1 MPTTKDS
8 THQPNDLRIVRAAIY
23 PAIGIARVGNS
34 PDEYFIGPEV
44 LTPTRVEPGFYK
56 DRRGALKRQAARFR
70 VYGLNQ
76 HGEVVREL
84 TAADADISWQVHVA
98 NKKAAWYE
106 FNTALDIPQAVPARQ
121 RNANFEGAERAR
133 LVIDP
138 GVRTITGLDT
148 AGPAYCLDQGTF
160 LERPVYLGE
169 LRTDA
174 QGRLLFLGGHGV
186 SDTPFAHNPPTTFAN
201 NEGWYDDTSDG
212 PVNAHVLY
220 QGQELSVLGAWV
232 VCAPPNYAP
241 DIISVQTMY
250 DVITDALRRAYLTPK
265 VRPSF
270 QEDIYPLL
278 AQFSQ
283 GQWVNQG
290 FYVAYGHGQ
299 PYDFADP
306 ELLRKLSTI
315 TTNKKGVVTDD
326 YREYRRQIFNYFR
339 SPTSTQV
346 EPQRWPW
353 MYGDNMNVPATT
365 ANGYLSVTHTLY
377 GYLTQ
382 WVQGDFV
389 PGWEPAPDEPATLE
403 AIASPQGQADTLTKA
418 ALWYCL
424 GGPFHPGCELTW
436 PMRQGGMY
444 TGPYRIRQR
453 SPNNPEPDYGPLLSP
468 GLFADTAP
476 TPPGIFWNGPG
487 DLTRWMACPWQTDTA
502 SCRAGYESLYDP
514 LVPTFWPARV
524 PNTVLTE
531 HDYEIVMDE
540 QRSLTERLDAF
551 NRRASWYR
559 ILGVNY
565 LDNIQCMV
573 ERYGDLGVVEYRP
586 GLPGSAEF
594 PAAMYVETKPFASGT
609 PAGQAKRLDTLEAD
623 PATAARAQLVEM
635 AEALPYDRGLYV
647 GHVGRGAPR
656 PQPALASTTTVVV
669 QDL

>member
-1 MPTTKDS
+1 MGAS
-8 THQPNDLRIVRAAIY
+8 TSSPNAQDQHIVRAAIY
-23 PAIGIARVGNS
+23 PAIGVARVGNS
-34 PDEYFIGPEV
+34 PDEYFIGPEG
-44 LTPTRVEPGFYK
+44 LAPQRVEPGFYK

-76 HGEVVREL
+76 HGKVVREL

-106 FNTALDIPQAVPARQ
+106 FNTALDIPQAIPVGR
-121 RNANFEGAERAR
+121 RNANFVGTDRAR

-138 GVRTITGLDT
+138 GPLTIAGTTT
-148 AGPAYCLDQGTF
+148 AGPEYRFDGGKFLD
-160 LERPVYLGE
+160 EPVYLGE
-169 LRTDA
+169 LRTDE

-186 SDTPFAHNPPTTFAN
+186 SNTPFTHNPPTTFAN
-201 NEGWYDDTSDG
+201 NDGWHDDTSDG
-212 PVNAHVLY
+212 PVNAQVVY
-220 QGQELSVLGAWV
+220 QGQALPVLGAWV

-241 DIISVQTMY
+241 DIIGVQTMF
-250 DVITDALRRAYLTPK
+250 DVVTDALTHAYLTPK
-265 VRPSF
+265 DRPSF
-270 QEDIYPLL
+270 RHDIYPLL

-283 GQWVNQG
+283 NQWVNQG

-299 PYDFADP
+299 PYDFANP
-306 ELLRKLSTI
+306 ELLRQLSTI
-315 TTNKKGVVTDD
+315 TTGKDGAVTDE

-339 SPTSTQV
+339 SPKSTQI

-353 MYGDNMNVPATT
+353 MYGDNMAVPAST
-365 ANGYLSVTHTLY
+365 ANGYLSVTKTLY

-382 WVQGDFV
+382 WAKGDFEADWH
-389 PGWEPAPDEPATLE
+389 PQAAEPAAAE
-403 AIASPQGQADTLTKA
+403 APESPQAQADGLTKA

-436 PMRQGGMY
+436 PMRLSGMY

-453 SPNNPEPDYGPLLSP
+453 SANNPEPDYGPLLQP
-468 GLFADTAP
+468 ELFADTGT

-531 HDYEIVMDE
+531 RDYAIVMDE
-540 QRSLTERLDAF
+540 QRPLPERLDAF

-559 ILGVNY
+559 ILGANY
-565 LDNIQCMV
+565 LDSIQCMV

-586 GLPGSAEF
+586 GLPGSAQF
-594 PAAMYVETKPFASGT
+594 PAAMYVESRPYAATEPLPLAAAHAAPT
-609 PAGQAKRLDTLEAD
+609 HRQLL
-623 PATAARAQLVEM
+623 ATAAE
-635 AEALPYDRGLYV
+635 ELPYDRGLYV
-647 GHVGRGAPR
+647 GHVGRGAPK
-656 PQPALASTTTVVV
+656 PQPAATVVIKNS
-669 QDL
+669 